1 MPIPA
6 ALLHLC
12 NRFCPRAAATIFSLP
27 SSSSSSLSFR
37 IFVSIFTLYCGD
49 VGRDKNQGLQWAKS
63 MSALYSMYDKYI
75 CAKNSW
81 EKNAAFFG
89 MIYLAR
95 WQEGD
100 SSNLGSEKASAW
112 ADLIKVSTKK
122 DTDLLIN
129 INWIEI
135 IPLKL
140 IIKDDNQIAFWDI
153 FALFDVFWFWFQ

>member
-1 MPIPA
+1 
-6 ALLHLC
+6 
-12 NRFCPRAAATIFSLP
+12 
-27 SSSSSSLSFR
+27 
-37 IFVSIFTLYCGD
+37 
-49 VGRDKNQGLQWAKS
+49 